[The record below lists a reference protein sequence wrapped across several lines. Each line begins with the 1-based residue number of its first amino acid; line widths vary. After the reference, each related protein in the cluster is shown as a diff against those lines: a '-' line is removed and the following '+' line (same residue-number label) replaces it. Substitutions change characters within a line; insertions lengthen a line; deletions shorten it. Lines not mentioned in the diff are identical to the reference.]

1 MPLKSYKFAPGIDK
15 ENTNY
20 TSEGRWWSMD
30 KMRFRSGS
38 PEKIGGWQR
47 ATTTPFLGACRALFN
62 WMDLDGDD
70 IMALGTNIKLYGERG
85 QSIFDITP
93 SINTVT
99 HSTTPSSDNCIQT
112 TTGST
117 TIRVNITD
125 HGATVGSYVVI
136 SGVVGAVGGVPEA
149 ELNGEHVVTTIP
161 SANYFYI
168 TVPTAATSGTTGG
181 GTSIVLEVLLENGVE
196 YASGGTGWGA
206 GTWGRGGWGSATSIA
221 AYTNT
226 QLRLWVFD
234 NFGEDLLANVRGGEI
249 YYWRPSLG
257 YSSQNRA
264 ISLNDL
270 PGASDVPLF
279 SNYVVS
285 TDERHVVAFGTNVIG
300 ETEQDPLLIR
310 WSDQEDPAMWT
321 PTATNSAGD
330 MRVPMGSEIVAAR
343 QTRQETLVWTDTS
356 LHSLQYI
363 GAPYVFSLQTLADN
377 CSLISP
383 NAQISVNNVT
393 YWMGSDKFYAY
404 SGRVE
409 TLPCSLRR
417 YVYSDLNRAQALQI
431 QVGLNEQYGE
441 IIWFYC
447 SANSFNIDRYVVFNY
462 LEQTWYYG
470 QMNRTAW
477 LDSHMRGAPYAC
489 SNDGYMYQH
498 EVGCDD
504 GSTNPPSA
512 IYAWIESA
520 DFDIDDGDKFSFV
533 KRIIPDLTFQNST
546 TNNPKVLYTL
556 KARNFPGAGF
566 TQSDDRIVERTATAP
581 VDSFTNQIWIRVRGR
596 QAVIRV
602 ESTDVGVMWQLGT
615 NRLDLRPDGRR

>member
-1 MPLKSYKFAPGIDK
+1 MLKSYRFAPGIDK
-15 ENTNY
+15 ENTMYSN
-20 TSEGRWWSMD
+20 EGRWYSMD

-38 PEKIGGWQR
+38 PEKIGGWQK
-47 ATTTPFLGACRALFN
+47 ATATPFLGTCRALFN

-85 QSIFDITP
+85 QALFDITP
-93 SINTVT
+93 ATKTVT
-99 HSTTPSSDNCIQT
+99 HTSVPSSDNCIQT

-125 HGATVGSYVVI
+125 HGAVVGSYVVI

-149 ELNGEHVVTTIP
+149 ELNGEHVVTAIP

-181 GTSIVLEVLLENGVE
+181 GTRIVVEILLANGVE

-206 GTWGRGGWGSATSIA
+206 GTWGRGGWGSGTAIA
-221 AYTNT
+221 ANSNV

-234 NFGEDLLANVRGGEI
+234 NFGENLLANVRGGEI
-249 YYWRPSLG
+249 YYWQPSLG
-257 YSSQNRA
+257 YASQNRA
-264 ISLNDL
+264 VSLNNL

-279 SNYVVS
+279 SSYVVS
-285 TDERHVVAFGTNVIG
+285 TDERHVVAFGTNAIG

-520 DFDIDDGDKFSFV
+520 DFDIADGDKFSFV

-615 NRLDLRPDGRR
+615 NRLDLRPDGKR

>member
-1 MPLKSYKFAPGIDK
+1 MTLKQYKFASGINK

-20 TSEGRWWSMD
+20 SNEGRWWAMD
-30 KMRFRSGS
+30 KMRFRSGT

-47 ATTTPFLGACRALFN
+47 ATTTPFLGAARALFN

-70 IMALGTNIKLYGERG
+70 IMTIGTNIKLYGERG
-85 QSIFDITP
+85 QALFDITP
-93 SINTVT
+93 AVQTRT
-99 HSTTPSSDNCIQT
+99 HSTTPSTDNCLQT
-112 TTGST
+112 TNGSKT
-117 TIRVNITD
+117 VRVNLTA
-125 HGATVGSYVVI
+125 HAAVLGSYVVI
-136 SGVVGAVGGVPEA
+136 SGATGPVGGIPA
-149 ELNGEHVVTTIP
+149 SELNGEHVVTGVP
-161 SANYFYI
+161 SANYFEFQVTTPATSSTSGGGINI
-168 TVPTAATSGTTGG
+168 TVQM
-181 GTSIVLEVLLENGVE
+181 LLENGVE

-206 GTWGRGGWGSATSIA
+206 GTWGRGGWGSAASISATS
-221 AYTNT
+221 NV
-226 QLRLWVFD
+226 QLRLWFFD
-234 NFGEDLLANVRGGEI
+234 NFGENLLANVRGGEI

-264 ISLNDL
+264 ISLNEL
-270 PGASDVPLF
+270 PGASDVPLY

-285 TDERHVVAFGTNVIG
+285 TDERHVVAFGANVIG

-330 MRVPMGSEIVAAR
+330 IRVPMGSEIIGAR
-343 QTRQETLVWTDTS
+343 QTRQEILVWTDSS
-356 LHSLQYI
+356 LHSLQYV
-363 GAPYVFSLQTLADN
+363 GAPYTFSLQTLSDN

-417 YVYSDLNRAQALQI
+417 FVYSDINRAQALQI
-431 QVGLNEQYGE
+431 QVGLNEQFGE
-441 IIWFYC
+441 IVWLYC
-447 SANSFNIDRYVVFNY
+447 SANSNNIDRYVVYNY
-462 LEQTWYYG
+462 LENIWYYG
-470 QMNRTAW
+470 QMNRTVW
-477 LDSHMRGAPYAC
+477 LDTHLRGAPFAC

-512 IYAWIESA
+512 ITAWIESA

-533 KRIIPDLTFQNST
+533 KRIIPDITFQNST

-556 KARNFPGAGF
+556 KARNFPGAAYN
-566 TQSDDRIVERTATAP
+566 QSDDRIVERSSTAA
-581 VDSFTNQIWIRVRGR
+581 VDSFTSQVWVRIRGR
-596 QAVIRV
+596 QAAIRV
-602 ESTDVGVMWQLGT
+602 ESNEVGVMWQLGT
-615 NRLDLRPDGRR
+615 NRLDIRPDGMR